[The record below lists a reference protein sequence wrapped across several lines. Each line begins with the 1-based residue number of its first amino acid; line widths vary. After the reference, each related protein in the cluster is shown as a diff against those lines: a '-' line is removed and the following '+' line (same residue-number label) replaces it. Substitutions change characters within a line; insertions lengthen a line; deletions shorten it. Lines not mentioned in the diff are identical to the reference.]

1 MKDTADGASNSKTIV
16 LESSVVEPLSDDESC
31 GLGRFCKA
39 ARLDSGVDVAPIQ
52 GVVLPQ
58 VSPVESQ
65 TVEAFLS
72 PRSSC
77 LATVEASSDLQNIGR
92 VVSDDTKLRLQP
104 ELVQE
109 EREVD
114 VTDDEGFTRPME
126 SLPMVLFDG
135 ALGEGPTSPLSCTS
149 INMVGPLRNSP
160 TRDILGDGVDA
171 LSQPSR
177 WVNHQM
183 NMFRKQVGVS
193 IKG

>member
-1 MKDTADGASNSKTIV
+1 M
-16 LESSVVEPLSDDESC
+16 
-31 GLGRFCKA
+31 
-39 ARLDSGVDVAPIQ
+39 
-52 GVVLPQ
+52 
-58 VSPVESQ
+58 
-65 TVEAFLS
+65 
-72 PRSSC
+72 
-77 LATVEASSDLQNIGR
+77 
-92 VVSDDTKLRLQP
+92 
-104 ELVQE
+104 
-109 EREVD
+109 D
-114 VTDDEGFTRPME
+114 VTDEEGFTRPME

-135 ALGEGPTSPLSCTS
+135 PLGEGPISPLSCTS